1 MQTLLN
7 DKVLLFTNRLP
18 TILKS
23 NIATHCNDPTGG
35 DDCSPRG
42 KVIHADGSGQ
52 MRIYSPSTISALQ
65 AHLASSDPEL
75 GAPLENLVNL
85 PTLGLPLSRMHPDL
99 IVFSVLPR
107 QGAAPGRASSHWES
121 RVLRGSIMA
130 PVLGDP
136 VTVRIDPVTL
146 AALQDTGWYTVDL
159 SRAQSLVWG
168 SGKAADV

>member
-1 MQTLLN
+1 M
-7 DKVLLFTNRLP
+7 FINRLP
-18 TILKS
+18 TIIKS
-23 NIATHCNDPTGG
+23 NIATYCNELTGG
-35 DDCSPRG
+35 DDCPPRG

-65 AHLASSDPEL
+65 AHLVSTDPEL

-85 PTLGLPLSRMHPDL
+85 PTLGLPMSRMHPAL
-99 IVFSVLPR
+99 MFSVLPR

-168 SGKAADV
+168 SGKATDI